1 MPERFEA
8 DVFSPGANKLM
19 KEAFEAA
26 WPKAHLI
33 EYDPALTRQLLASA
47 IIDQVN
53 AGAQDHDQIVRAAL
67 AALAVAKNIAKYRG
81 KANQLQCFS

>member
-19 KEAFEAA
+19 KEALETA
-26 WPKAHLI
+26 WQKARLI
-33 EYDPALTRQLLASA
+33 EYDEPLTRQLLASA

-53 AGAQDHDQIVRAAL
+53 AGAYDQEQIVTAAL
-67 AALAVAKNIAKYRG
+67 AALAVARNIAK
-81 KANQLQCFS
+81 

>member
-19 KEAFEAA
+19 RQAFEAA
-26 WPKAHLI
+26 WQNARLI
-33 EYDPALTRQLLASA
+33 EHDAALTRQLLASV

-53 AGAQDHDQIVRAAL
+53 AGVQDQDQIVTAAL
-67 AALAVAKNIAKYRG
+67 AALAVARNIAK
-81 KANQLQCFS
+81 